1 MAADKEAGI
10 LAGPHPLVSEGG
22 REFAAYRAVPQAGRA
37 CGVVLLAEMF
47 GVTEPMKLAARQLA
61 ARGFPALVPNLF
73 WRYEPSG
80 VLAYEGAER
89 AQAWDRLQRF
99 ETETALTDIRCAAAA
114 LRAEP
119 TCDGTVAALGFCMG
133 GRLAVAA
140 AADGAVGAAVSF
152 YGLGISRYADRIAR
166 LEVPMQLHYGLRD
179 EHVPQDEVDAV
190 TRAVAGNAH
199 VQMHFYAEA
208 GHSFCN
214 PLRPTYDAA
223 AAELGLAR
231 AVVFLSAQHAR

>member
-1 MAADKEAGI
+1 MAVDEEAGI
-10 LAGPHPLVSEGG
+10 LAGPHPLAMEGG
-22 REFAAYRAVPQAGRA
+22 REFATYRAMPRAGRA

-61 ARGFPALVPNLF
+61 ARGFPTLVPNLF

-80 VLAYEGAER
+80 VLAYEGVER

-99 ETETALTDIRCAAAA
+99 ETERALADIRRAAAA
-114 LRAEP
+114 LSEEP
-119 TCDGTVAALGFCMG
+119 TCDGAIAALGFCMG

-140 AADGAVGAAVSF
+140 AVDGAVSAAVSF

-179 EHVPQDEVDAV
+179 EHVPRDEIDAV

-199 VQMHFYAEA
+199 VQVHFYPEA

-223 AAELGLAR
+223 AVELGLAR
-231 AVVFLSAQHAR
+231 AAAFLSMQRAR